1 MTKGEKQIKYTL
13 AWWDVVDST
22 KAPKHQSTLTFHLN
36 TKAPPAL
43 YISSAL
49 GVPLVNLT
57 SSSLF

>member
-1 MTKGEKQIKYTL
+1 MTKGEKQIKYAL
-13 AWWDVVDST
+13 AWWDVVDSS
-22 KAPKHQSTLTFHLN
+22 KAPKHPITFHLN